1 MKSRQAGFA
10 AARDLCA
17 ADEEDRVRPRF
28 SFHSNQKH
36 RQREETVTS
45 GCSAGAK
52 VQLKS
57 YIYIFIYMEL
67 GRQTHTHADELKFR
81 EGGKK
86 STQICAE
93 LAVTLGLQR
102 DNVLVE
108 AENFSDSCTLNF
120 FNVLSESDPS
130 T

>member
-1 MKSRQAGFA
+1 
-10 AARDLCA
+10 
-17 ADEEDRVRPRF
+17 
-28 SFHSNQKH
+28 
-36 RQREETVTS
+36 
-45 GCSAGAK
+45 
-52 VQLKS
+52 
-57 YIYIFIYMEL
+57 MEL